1 MILNQSKGQDF
12 SKVNDVLSY
21 GCWCQ
26 IRNQE
31 AQGIV
36 PGHGTPVDELDA
48 ACKRWHQCRACTAID
63 FSIENSCDPNTY
75 IDYEV
80 GFDPVTYRIDCQF
93 NPYDCQVSSLESF
106 EMTLK
111 ITSYSDNELSM

>member
-1 MILNQSKGQDF
+1 M
-12 SKVNDVLSY
+12 VSY

-48 ACKRWHQCRACTAID
+48 ACKRWHQCRACTAVD
-63 FSIENSCDPNTY
+63 FSTDDTCDPN
-75 IDYEV
+75 EV
-80 GFDPVTYRIDCQF
+80 GFDPVTHRIDCQF
-93 NPYDCQVSSLESF
+93 NPDECSVSTYL
-106 EMTLK
+106 
-111 ITSYSDNELSM
+111 SDL

>member
-1 MILNQSKGQDF
+1 MIMNLSKGQFDEFGRF
-12 SKVNDVLSY
+12 SKLDDVLSY

-36 PGHGTPVDELDA
+36 PGHAGPVDELDL

-63 FSIENSCDPNTY
+63 FSIENTCDPNDIGY
-75 IDYEV
+75 QV
-80 GFDPVTYRIDCQF
+80 GFNPATGRIDCRANQ
-93 NPYDCQVSSLESF
+93 NDCQVSSHESF
-106 EMTLK
+106 Q
-111 ITSYSDNELSM
+111 